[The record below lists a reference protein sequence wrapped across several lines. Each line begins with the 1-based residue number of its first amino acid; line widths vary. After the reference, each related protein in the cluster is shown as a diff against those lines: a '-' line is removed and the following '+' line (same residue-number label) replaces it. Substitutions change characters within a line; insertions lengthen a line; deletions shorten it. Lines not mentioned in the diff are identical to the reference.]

1 MSLPTTPSQTVG
13 PFFSIGLNRLC
24 TNNFCPPEIPGERI
38 TIHGRVLDGDN
49 QPVPDA
55 ILEIW
60 QANTSGNFPHYGS
73 HQPDTLANFN
83 GFGRVATN
91 DDGEFQFTTIK
102 PGPTLGPNNH
112 SQAPHLSI
120 NLFMRGLLKHLVT
133 RLYFPNDPLH
143 TTDFALNLIEPNRRA
158 TLIAEK
164 SATDPATFEWNIHL
178 QGPQETVFFD
188 S

>member
-13 PFFSIGLNRLC
+13 PFFSIGLKRLC
-24 TNNFCPPEIPGERI
+24 TDNFCAPEIPGERV

-55 ILEIW
+55 VLEIW
-60 QANTSGNFPHYGS
+60 QADAAGNFPHPES
-73 HQPDTLANFN
+73 PQPCANSNFT

-91 DDGEFQFTTIK
+91 DTGEFQFTTIK
-102 PGPTLGPNNH
+102 PGSVIGPNQQ
-112 SQAPHLSI
+112 QAPHLSI

-133 RLYFPNDPLH
+133 RLYFPDDPLH
-143 TTDFALNLIEPNRRA
+143 STDFALNLIPSDRRG
-158 TLIAEK
+158 TLIAK
-164 SATDPATFEWNIHL
+164 VSSSNPAYLEWNIYL
-178 QGPQETVFFD
+178 QGPNETVFFD